1 MIDSLYTKYFQK
13 SRSFLYPA
21 LGIKR
26 TAHHSPSGTY
36 IALDGLVGPEDMK
49 LICTYRGDTTEGFK
63 SFEEQMLISNP
74 LFSSTLQV
82 DDYNLYLFDYS
93 TYQPDWFNFIM
104 GKYSKFTNPLKKAI
118 KLYYGEQSVEYKYMD
133 SYLNPDKYFEVYAK
147 LLNVSS
153 DVLKQVGEL
162 CDPCDLDKET
172 LKIPV
177 EHLENLKKSSL
188 DL

>member
-36 IALDGLVGPEDMK
+36 IALDGLVGPEEMR
-49 LICTYRGDTTEGFK
+49 LICTFREDLSEGFK

-74 LFSSTLQV
+74 LYFSTLHIQE
-82 DDYNLYLFDYS
+82 YNLYLFDFS
-93 TYQPDWFNFIM
+93 VYQNDWFNFIM
-104 GKYSKFTNPLKKAI
+104 GKYSKLSNPLRKAI

-133 SYLNPDKYFEVYAK
+133 SYLQPDKYFDTYAK
-147 LLNVSS
+147 LLNVSP

-162 CDPCDLDKET
+162 CDPCDIEKET

-177 EHLENLKKSSL
+177 EVLENLKKVL
-188 DL
+188 